1 MSISDRSPAQSSAA
15 QTPAAQHGWYS
26 AQELADL
33 RLPGLP
39 RAKRNIN
46 EVAADEKWALKVDA
60 DGAAL
65 ARRRAGRGGG
75 VEYHVSALPA
85 AARAELVRRSGE
97 PIGAGAQARNPIA
110 ANDETASHA
119 WQWFDRQTGKIKAEA
134 CRRMDLVERIAGYEE
149 AGLARSSAVAQI
161 ADESGT
167 GRSTLWAWLAR
178 TNGLAPGEWLPALA
192 PQRKGGGAEADIDS
206 ELWTVFKS
214 DYLRPEKPTAASC
227 YRRVVGLARSRGLA
241 IPIMKTL
248 TRKLEREVDPR
259 VVIMLRDGQDA
270 LRRAMPS
277 QRRTVKALHALEL
290 VNIDGHKFDVFV
302 VDADGRVFRPIMVA
316 IQDVMSRKFLSWR
329 IGEVESAIQ
338 TRLAFADLFRD
349 FGIPKGCL
357 LDNGR
362 AFASKWITG
371 GALTRFRFRI
381 REEDP
386 TGLLPALGVNPHW
399 ATPYRGQSKPIE
411 RGFRDLCDS
420 IARHPAMAG
429 AYTGNKPDAKPENYG
444 SKAIPIDDFRLH
456 VAKGLA
462 AHNAQP
468 GRRTEMA
475 NGRSFD
481 QVFAQSYAVAPIGR
495 ATPEQLRMALL
506 AGENR
511 RVNKATGH
519 IELMGNRY
527 WAPDMGALY
536 GQIVTVRFDPD
547 DLHQSIHVYDLQ
559 GRYLS
564 SPDLIEDTGFQD
576 VAAAKARAKQE
587 ATWRRSVRE
596 AASMEQLLTAQ
607 QVASI
612 LPDNFSNVELP
623 EPSVIRPVRHR
634 GQNAVA
640 LKPRPEGPAERMQ
653 DQIMDRFSNAVTHLR
668 LID

>member
-1 MSISDRSPAQSSAA
+1 MNAHAGEILIPVLSG
-15 QTPAAQHGWYS
+15 TLPAAQRSWYS
-26 AQELADL
+26 AQELADM

-46 EVAADEKWALKVDA
+46 EIAADERWALKVDSQ
-60 DGAAL
+60 GVPL
-65 ARRRAGRGGG
+65 ARKRAGRGGG
-75 VEYHVSALPA
+75 IEYHVSVLPA
-85 AARAELVRRSGE
+85 AARAELAKRAGPSTD
-97 PIGAGAQARNPIA
+97 AGAEIRNPIA

-119 WQWFDRQTGKIKAEA
+119 WQWYERQSEKTKAEA
-134 CRRMDLVERIAGYEE
+134 RRRVALIERIVTYEQ
-149 AGLARSSAVAQI
+149 AGLSRSAAVAQI
-161 ADESGT
+161 AGETGT
-167 GRSTLWAWLAR
+167 GSSTLWSWLR
-178 TNGLAPGEWLPALA
+178 LTTGLAGVDWLPALA
-192 PQRKGGGAEADIDS
+192 PQRKGGGANADVDPEI
-206 ELWTVFKS
+206 WTVFKS
-214 DYLRPEKPTAASC
+214 DYLRLEKPTLASC
-227 YRRVVGLARSRGLA
+227 YRRAAELAATRGIA
-241 IPIMKTL
+241 IPIMKTFQ
-248 TRKLEREVDPR
+248 RKIEREVDPR
-259 VVIMLRDGQDA
+259 VIIMLREGTEA

-277 QRRTVKALHALEL
+277 QRRSVAGLHALEL

-302 VDADGRVFRPIMVA
+302 MDDDGRIFRPIMVA

-371 GALTRFRFRI
+371 GALTRFRFKI

-386 TGLLPALGVNPHW
+386 TGLLPALGINPHW

-444 SKAIPIDDFRLH
+444 SKAIPVEDFKRY
-456 VAKGLA
+456 VAKGIA
-462 AHNAQP
+462 AHNAQI

-481 QVFAQSYAVAPIGR
+481 QVFAESYAIAPIGK
-495 ATPEQLRMALL
+495 ATPEQLRLALL

-511 RVNKATGH
+511 RVNRQTGH

-536 GQIVTVRFDPD
+536 GQTVTVRFDPD
-547 DLHQSIHVYDLQ
+547 DLHQPIHVYDLA
-559 GRYLS
+559 GHYLC
-564 SPDLIEDTGFQD
+564 SPDIIHDTGFQD

-596 AASMEQLLTAQ
+596 AAHMEQLLSPQ
-607 QVASI
+607 EVASI
-612 LPDNFSNVELP
+612 LPDNFAEISLP
-623 EPSVIRPVRHR
+623 EPSVIRPIRHR
-634 GQNAVA
+634 GMSAA
-640 LKPRPEGPAERMQ
+640 TLKPRSEASERPQ
-653 DQIMDRFSNAVTHLR
+653 DQIMDQFSNAVAHLR